1 MEYHIVKK
9 GESLWQIAQA
19 HKVSLQ
25 ALMDANPQLE
35 DPNTVTAGAK
45 IFLPEAEEWKIPEPP
60 ATDAGEPQER
70 KRPSA
75 ERPTVDGEQEDIEDD
90 TLCKK
95 LAALPRPLIYVVKKG
110 DTLYK
115 ISNCFDISLK
125 ELLRVNSQIKNPDL
139 ISPGDKIFIPRSKN
153 IYDPNR
159 PMPPRPRPQNN
170 TCPYCGRP
178 MPHK

>member
-1 MEYHIVKK
+1 MDYHIVKK

-19 HKVSLQ
+19 HQISLQ

-35 DPNTVTAGAK
+35 DPNAVTAGEK
-45 IFLPEAEEWKIPEPP
+45 IFLPEENEWKIPEPP
-60 ATDAGEPQER
+60 SSDAEKTQER
-70 KRPSA
+70 KRPV
-75 ERPTVDGEQEDIEDD
+75 VDGEQENIEDD
-90 TLCKK
+90 ALCKK

-115 ISNCFDISLK
+115 ISNCFDIGLK

-153 IYDPNR
+153 IYDMNQL
-159 PMPPRPRPQNN
+159 PPSRPRPQNN
-170 TCPYCGRP
+170 ICPYCGRP
-178 MPHK
+178 LPRK